1 MFEHM
6 YIYGGGGMGILRGGF
21 NKDMV
26 LFRPEVVIRAEK
38 QSTLEVFCRTFAV
51 QKIPIALKLN
61 RHVAQSG

>member
-1 MFEHM
+1 MVL
-6 YIYGGGGMGILRGGF
+6 LREGF

-38 QSTLEVFCRTFAV
+38 QSTLEVFCSAYAV
-51 QKIPIALKLN
+51 QKILIALKRI

>member
-1 MFEHM
+1 MVL
-6 YIYGGGGMGILRGGF
+6 LRGGF

-51 QKIPIALKLN
+51 QKILIALKLN

>member
-1 MFEHM
+1 MFEHE
-6 YIYGGGGMGILRGGF
+6 YIYGGGAMVLLRGGF

-38 QSTLEVFCRTFAV
+38 QSTLEVFCSAYAV
-51 QKIPIALKLN
+51 QKIPIALKRS

>member
-1 MFEHM
+1 MV
-6 YIYGGGGMGILRGGF
+6 ILRGGF

-38 QSTLEVFCRTFAV
+38 QSTLEVVCRTFAV

>member
-1 MFEHM
+1 MVL
-6 YIYGGGGMGILRGGF
+6 LRGGF

-38 QSTLEVFCRTFAV
+38 QSTLGVFCNAYAM
-51 QKIPIALKLN
+51 QKIPIALKLI

>member
-1 MFEHM
+1 
-6 YIYGGGGMGILRGGF
+6 MGILRGGF

-38 QSTLEVFCRTFAV
+38 QLTLEVVCRTFAV
-51 QKIPIALKLN
+51 QKIPIALKRS